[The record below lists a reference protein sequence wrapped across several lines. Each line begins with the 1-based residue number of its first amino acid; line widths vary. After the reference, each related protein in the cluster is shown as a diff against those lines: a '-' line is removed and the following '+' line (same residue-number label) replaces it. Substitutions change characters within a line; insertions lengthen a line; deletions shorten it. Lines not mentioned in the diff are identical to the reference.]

1 MADLTEWL
9 SQDWQDA
16 EDKRAYFLNRV
27 PKYGN
32 NHDDVDAMAARVM
45 DHFCDVLSKYRN
57 FRGGAFWP
65 GIFSVGFHITMGAFT
80 GATPDGRFC
89 GRRARKRHHAD
100 DGKRRIGSDGDHE
113 FRGEASCGPGV

>member
-32 NHDDVDAMAARVM
+32 DNDDVDAMAVAGDGSLLRCSVEIPQ
-45 DHFCDVLSKYRN
+45 L
-57 FRGGAFWP
+57 P
-65 GIFSVGFHITMGAFT
+65 GRRILAGYLLRRFPYH
-80 GATPDGRFC
+80 DGRFY
-89 GRRARKRHHAD
+89 RRDA
-100 DGKRRIGSDGDHE
+100 
-113 FRGEASCGPGV
+113 